1 MAESDKPDSSNIKAK
16 SKSSFLDEDLSND
29 FLSSWKSTVT
39 GGDDMDFNFE
49 PVAKGKNKA
58 FDFGMDMDFSLD
70 DAFGKTSFKLDMP
83 DIDFSISPKK
93 SPKLKEKNSEGE
105 STEGSRQEKNASKFD
120 FSFDFNGQ
128 GDNNEKGKSRT
139 TIIANAVPHAG
150 QKKDGLHFFDKE
162 KASLDTK
169 SSGEGNGQKLHDNP
183 SSHGKELMK
192 HDSALEDKEKNVDV
206 SRDGDS
212 NKNGETGTMVV
223 GSLPSDGQKEKDEP
237 HLLENRKMSVDIKPS
252 RSKEIAFI
260 EVFGKIPSLKLDKPN
275 SDRCVPSKKPS
286 KFNKKL
292 AEERSDKG
300 NCQEKIDKLSSPPRL
315 TVKLDAAPIS
325 EEDKVVGVVETL
337 GEDNFTFDI
346 AASSAANIFK
356 SMNSEVASN
365 TEIQRSGFEDSPAP
379 ADSKPTQANPISMQ
393 NQVSGANNFSMVRD
407 TNDGAGMKLTIAESK
422 ITGSTPV
429 GASDSGDDP
438 SHERDVEE
446 SDDSPSSCA
455 KEILKQDSAV
465 EERGKNADISSFLR
479 FAVMSIIMQMK
490 KSGLIWLFNLCHM
503 EKQRSIRLP
512 SLVPSKG
519 ISKSS
524 NQGYEELKETI
535 SSTST
540 VQNSS
545 LCQENRLPFAKI
557 VPSLP
562 SLRMPTLPSL
572 KIKRNTIPNKKS
584 SSFTLKEPNAIG
596 NLEKNE
602 RLQVKS
608 KMVSPVNVPKQ
619 TPSIP
624 SLKRK
629 PSEAADLHPSKR
641 LSSSESR
648 KSEVSAR
655 EAVNNVTS
663 STCSEVP
670 PQGTMLEESQKN
682 ATAENLGQEFDFS
695 LETNMENLGFTLM
708 ESDVNVEKAEACAK
722 ELDEICTMLKKKHDE
737 AKELLVRALVN
748 NNNLLML
755 NHPICEEKI
764 HKIQRFASRL
774 MFRAQEAGV

>member
-120 FSFDFNGQ
+120 FSFDFN
-128 GDNNEKGKSRT
+128 
-139 TIIANAVPHAG
+139 
-150 QKKDGLHFFDKE
+150 
-162 KASLDTK
+162 
-169 SSGEGNGQKLHDNP
+169 GEGNGQKLHDNP

-465 EERGKNADISSFLR
+465 EERGKNADISSDVDNNANEEIR
-479 FAVMSIIMQMK
+479 INMAVQLVPHGEAEKVGLHLLNNKKMSTNDNC
-490 KSGLIWLFNLCHM
+490 SG
-503 EKQRSIRLP
+503 IRLP